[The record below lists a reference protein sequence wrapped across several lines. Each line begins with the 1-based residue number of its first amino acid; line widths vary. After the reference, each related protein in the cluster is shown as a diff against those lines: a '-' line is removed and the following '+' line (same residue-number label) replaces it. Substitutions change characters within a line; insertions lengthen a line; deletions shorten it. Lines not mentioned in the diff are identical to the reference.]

1 MSAWPA
7 RLRDLRD
14 CKSARLRHSSRP
26 PTLAATP
33 RLRCINICRTPV
45 VDWIGFQRLIPNP
58 VRTAVRRNTR
68 PQTVPSRERRN
79 TKVLRLSPISRTVGH
94 TSIPVFSSAR
104 IRFRCSISG
113 SVHGNRRPCRR
124 TQSPLIQ
131 KRRNP
136 AVPRPRP
143 ASRQTGHGSEAEPN
157 PISRSNLRTSPR
169 QRRLR
174 QTIAARTQPEPAESR
189 GSSIKIGRPC
199 SKAHTD
205 SSVPLVPNPISMS
218 DSRISPRKQA
228 VRQRTQTA
236 PIRKRR
242 NTKAL

>member
-1 MSAWPA
+1 MM
-7 RLRDLRD
+7 
-14 CKSARLRHSSRP
+14 
-26 PTLAATP
+26 
-33 RLRCINICRTPV
+33 
-45 VDWIGFQRLIPNP
+45 Q
-58 VRTAVRRNTR
+58 
-68 PQTVPSRERRN
+68 
-79 TKVLRLSPISRTVGH
+79 
-94 TSIPVFSSAR
+94 VFSSDQ
-104 IRFRCSISG
+104 IRFRSPIPE

-143 ASRQTGHGSEAEPN
+143 ASRQTGHGPEAEPN
-157 PISRSNLRTSPR
+157 PISHPNPRISPR

-205 SSVPLVPNPISMS
+205 SSVPLVPNPISRS
-218 DSRISPRKQA
+218 DPRISPRKQA
-228 VRQRTQTA
+228 ALQTDTIRINPETAESRGPQTKTSQPSNRPRPRSRTKSNLAPESPNQSKTA
-236 PIRKRR
+236 APATDNRR
-242 NTKAL
+242 PHTAGTSGIPRFVD

>member
-1 MSAWPA
+1 M
-7 RLRDLRD
+7 
-14 CKSARLRHSSRP
+14 
-26 PTLAATP
+26 
-33 RLRCINICRTPV
+33 
-45 VDWIGFQRLIPNP
+45 Q
-58 VRTAVRRNTR
+58 
-68 PQTVPSRERRN
+68 
-79 TKVLRLSPISRTVGH
+79 
-94 TSIPVFSSAR
+94 VFSSDQ
-104 IRFRCSISG
+104 IRFRSPIPE

-143 ASRQTGHGSEAEPN
+143 ASRQTGHGPEAEPN
-157 PISRSNLRTSPR
+157 PISHPNPRISPR

-205 SSVPLVPNPISMS
+205 SSVPLVPNPISRS
-218 DSRISPRKQA
+218 DPRISPRKQA

-242 NTKAL
+242 NTKVLRLSPISRTVGHTSIPVFSSARIRFRGPIPESVHQNKQSGRRTQSVSIRKRRNPAVPRP

>member
-1 MSAWPA
+1 M
-7 RLRDLRD
+7 
-14 CKSARLRHSSRP
+14 
-26 PTLAATP
+26 
-33 RLRCINICRTPV
+33 
-45 VDWIGFQRLIPNP
+45 Q
-58 VRTAVRRNTR
+58 
-68 PQTVPSRERRN
+68 
-79 TKVLRLSPISRTVGH
+79 
-94 TSIPVFSSAR
+94 VFSSDQ
-104 IRFRCSISG
+104 IRFRSPIPE

-143 ASRQTGHGSEAEPN
+143 ASRQTGHGPEAEPN
-157 PISRSNLRTSPR
+157 PISHPNPRISPR

-205 SSVPLVPNPISMS
+205 SSVPLVPNPISRS
-218 DSRISPRKQA
+218 DPRISPRKQA
-228 VRQRTQTA
+228 ALQTDTIRINPETAESRGPQTKTSQPPNRPRPRNRTKSNLDGQSPNWSTGSGHCG
-236 PIRKRR
+236 RR
-242 NTKAL
+242 FQPRPHENSGTPRLFDHSQPVAQLGTH